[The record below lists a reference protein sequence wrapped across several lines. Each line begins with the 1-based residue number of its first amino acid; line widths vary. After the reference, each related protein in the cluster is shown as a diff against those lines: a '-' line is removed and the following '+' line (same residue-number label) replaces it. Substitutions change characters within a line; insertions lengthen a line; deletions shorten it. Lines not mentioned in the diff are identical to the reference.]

1 MREQTENITFPHPS
15 DASGKKLH
23 AIFYCRPPMRT
34 GSSVVLIA
42 LAVFDNLA
50 LLLGLPDH
58 LLAVAYGIV
67 VDTWSE
73 FACKSYG
80 YVRAI
85 VDYVGGYL
93 VVVFTIFRVISVY
106 LPHKNSVYCTRRR
119 AYIAV
124 MATICIISII
134 HLDYVINV
142 QYYPMYEENVF
153 LFMNCWYVGTGLKIF
168 VDYYQYFL
176 LCIRSVIPF
185 TILIVSNS
193 MIIFKINKFKAKRKA
208 MTTSHGNYGSAE
220 DSDSMT
226 PMLISISILFLIT
239 QTPYLITNNIIYRM
253 NVDDHSEDYMAK
265 IYLFDT
271 FCRFLTFVNNVANF
285 FCYCISGK
293 KFKSELVT
301 MVKGWFNCYRNQT
314 RNSSVTISTVV

>member
-1 MREQTENITFPHPS
+1 
-15 DASGKKLH
+15 
-23 AIFYCRPPMRT
+23 MRT
-34 GSSVVLIA
+34 GSSVILIA
-42 LAVFDNLA
+42 LGVFDNLA

-58 LLAVAYGIV
+58 LLAVAYGFY
-67 VDTWSE
+67 VDAWSE

-93 VVVFTIFRVISVY
+93 VVVFTIFRVICVY

-124 MATICIISII
+124 MATVCVIGVI
-134 HLDYVINV
+134 HLDCVINV
-142 QYYPMYEENVF
+142 QYYPLYDENVF
-153 LFMNCWYVGTGLKIF
+153 LYMNCWYVGTGLKIF

-185 TILIVSNS
+185 SILIIGNS

-208 MTTSHGNYGSAE
+208 KTTSHGNRSSSE
-220 DSDSMT
+220 DSESMT
-226 PMLISISILFLIT
+226 LMLISISILFLIT
-239 QTPYLITNNIIYRM
+239 QTPYLITNNIMYRI
-253 NVDDHSEDYMAK
+253 NVDNHSEDYMAK
-265 IYLFDT
+265 YYLFET

-293 KFKSELVT
+293 KFKSELVA
-301 MVKGWFNCYRNQT
+301 MVKGSFNCHRNHT
-314 RNSSVTISTVV
+314 GERNSRVTISTVA